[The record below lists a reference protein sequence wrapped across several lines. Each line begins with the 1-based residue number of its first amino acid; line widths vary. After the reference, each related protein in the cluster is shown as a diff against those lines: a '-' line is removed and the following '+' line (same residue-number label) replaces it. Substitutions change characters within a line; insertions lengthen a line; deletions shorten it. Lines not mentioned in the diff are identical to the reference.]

1 VELKTKIEQAIGE
14 IRGITPEITHRDVAS
29 KLNEMGIPSLSGDP
43 WTRDAARNFYRRHM
57 GETVNM
63 EPAFTTFGNEVRPE
77 RYWDTK
83 IVTIPETWITV
94 SDHTV
99 HPIHSPKPDRNPPI
113 ATHVV
118 KDAGSVFI
126 IPDTHEPFSIPGF
139 PAWCREMA
147 DRWGCETVVHIGD
160 LVDNY
165 ATSLHE
171 KDPDTPGVQAEY
183 EKTLE
188 RLQKWYDLFPDVILT
203 LGNHDDRPVRT
214 AKAGG
219 ISSIF
224 VKSFRETWAIPN
236 GWTICQEAQI
246 DGVCYVHTG
255 GSGGR
260 NPSLATALDY
270 LMPVVSGHY
279 HTLAGVAYHHGR
291 YKRLWGLDTGCGVDR
306 YAYSMAYNRSSKG
319 FALGAGVVVSDNGVQ
334 VPHFIPFG

>member
-1 VELKTKIEQAIGE
+1 MELKTKIEQAIGE
-14 IRGITPEITHRDVAS
+14 IRGVAPEITHRDVAS

-57 GETVNM
+57 GAMRESPNGGT
-63 EPAFTTFGNEVRPE
+63 AFTNHTGAVNQ
-77 RYWDTK
+77 YWDTK
-83 IVTIPETWITV
+83 IVTIPPSWTTV
-94 SDHTV
+94 GDYAD
-99 HPIHSPKPDRNPPI
+99 IAPKVNRNPPI
-113 ATHVV
+113 ATHIVR
-118 KDAGSVFI
+118 DAGSVFI

-139 PAWCREMA
+139 PAWCREIA

-188 RLQKWYDLFPDVILT
+188 RLQMWYDLFPDVILT

-236 GWTICQEAQI
+236 NWVICQEAQI

-260 NPSLATALDY
+260 NPSLATAMDY

-279 HTLAGVAYHHGR
+279 HTVAGVAYHHGR
-291 YKRLWGLDTGCGVDR
+291 HKRLWGLDVGCGVDR
-306 YAYSMAYNRSSKG
+306 HAYSMAYNRSSKG

-334 VPHFIPFG
+334 IPHFIPFG